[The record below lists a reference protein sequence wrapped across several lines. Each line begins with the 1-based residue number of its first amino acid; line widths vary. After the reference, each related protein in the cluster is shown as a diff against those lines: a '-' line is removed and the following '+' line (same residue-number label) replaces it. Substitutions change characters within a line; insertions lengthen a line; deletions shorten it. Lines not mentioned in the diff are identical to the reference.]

1 MILESQSKVRI
12 NKEFIHWPGITNN
25 FCASRSA
32 CCGTAY
38 GEWGPN
44 EIKDRIGFV
53 PHGLKE
59 LSELWNA
66 PMQDYSFSGD
76 GDSRIVSSAGYI
88 LSALLGVIV
97 GGSLLYF
104 IGKKGVKN

>member
-1 MILESQSKVRI
+1 MDIIMRNLSI
-12 NKEFIHWPGITNN
+12 GLALLIIFAPLGLL
-25 FCASRSA
+25 AA
-32 CCGTAY
+32 GTAY

-44 EIKDRIGFV
+44 ELKDRIGFV

-59 LSELWNA
+59 LYGLWNA
-66 PMQDYSFSGD
+66 PMQDYSVSGD

-88 LSALLGVIV
+88 LSALVGVIV

-104 IGKKGVKN
+104 IGKKVVKN

>member
-1 MILESQSKVRI
+1 MYIIIRNLSIGLVLLI
-12 NKEFIHWPGITNN
+12 IFAPLGLL
-25 FCASRSA
+25 AA
-32 CCGTAY
+32 GTAY